1 VVSVVIKT
9 KDGVELFVRDW
20 PVPTGTRRRGSALII
35 HGLGEHSGRYVHVAA
50 ALNDIGVAVRGYDH
64 RGFGQSGGPRATI
77 PSPNELLD
85 DAKLVFDAFAAE
97 AKAAGD
103 PAPPFLIGHSMGGAI
118 AARAVTGGWI
128 RPRGLVLSSPALKTG
143 MPLHLRLLVAVGNRL
158 TPNLVQPHGLP
169 LHKISHDPQVLAAAK
184 NDPLCHDKAT
194 PRLVAFILDAG
205 RCALSDAGKLD
216 VPALLLVAG
225 EDRLV
230 DPQGAREFAVALP
243 PGCGTL
249 HWYAPLWH
257 EVFNEREPDR
267 SRVLGDLK
275 AWIGD
280 QLEAKRR

>member
-1 VVSVVIKT
+1 MKT
-9 KDGVELFVRDW
+9 QDGIELFIRDW
-20 PVPTGTRRRGSALII
+20 PVPAGERRRGSALIV
-35 HGLGEHSGRYVHVAA
+35 HGLGEHSGRYSHVAA
-50 ALNDIGVAVRGYDH
+50 ALNSIGVAVRAYDH
-64 RGFGQSGGPRATI
+64 RGFGQSSGPRATI
-77 PSPNELLD
+77 PSPNALLD

-103 PAPPFLIGHSMGGAI
+103 PALPFLVGHSMGGAI

-143 MPLHLRLLVAVGNRL
+143 MPLHLRLLVAVGSRL

-169 LHKISHDPQVLAAAK
+169 LEKISHDPQVFIDSN

-205 RCALSDAGKLD
+205 ASALRDAAKLD

-225 EDRLV
+225 DDRLV
-230 DPQGAREFAVALP
+230 DPEGAREFAAALP
-243 PGCGTL
+243 AGIGML
-249 HWYAPLWH
+249 KWYDGLWH
-257 EVFNEREPDR
+257 EVFNEREADR

-275 AWIGD
+275 VWIGG
-280 QLEAKRR
+280 QLDSKRA

>member
-1 VVSVVIKT
+1 MKT
-9 KDGVELFVRDW
+9 PDGITLFIRDW
-20 PVPTGTRRRGSALII
+20 PLPVGARRRGSALIV
-35 HGLGEHSGRYVHVAA
+35 HGLGEHSGRYAHVAA
-50 ALNDIGVAVRGYDH
+50 ALNGIGIAVRGYDQ
-64 RGFGQSGGPRATI
+64 RGFGQSGGPRGTI
-77 PSPNELLD
+77 PSPNALLD

-103 PAPPFLIGHSMGGAI
+103 PTPSFLIGHSMGGAI

-143 MPLHLRLLVAVGNRL
+143 MPLHLRLLVAVGSRL
-158 TPNLVQPHGLP
+158 TPNLMQPHGLP
-169 LHKISHDPQVLAAAK
+169 LEKISHDPQVFIDSK

-205 RCALSDAGKLD
+205 AYALRDAAKLD
-216 VPALLLVAG
+216 VPVLLLVAG

-230 DPQGAREFAVALP
+230 DPEGAREFAAALP
-243 PGCGTL
+243 PGLGTL

-267 SRVLGDLK
+267 WRVLGDLQT
-275 AWIGD
+275 WIAS
-280 QLEAKRR
+280 QLESKRA